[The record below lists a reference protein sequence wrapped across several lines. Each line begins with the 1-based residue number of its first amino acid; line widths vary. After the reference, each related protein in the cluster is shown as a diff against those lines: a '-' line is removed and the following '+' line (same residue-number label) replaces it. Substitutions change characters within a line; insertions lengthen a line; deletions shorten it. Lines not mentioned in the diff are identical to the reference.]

1 MFDNHQ
7 RTRYGSRMMKRQ
19 LKTTTI
25 GIRTTPTLRTAAER
39 AAQKEDRTLSQW
51 IVRAMQAALERE
63 NGGALRWRST

>member
-1 MFDNHQ
+1 MI
-7 RTRYGSRMMKRQ
+7 KRQ

-51 IVRAMQAALERE
+51 IEHAMRAALERE
-63 NGGALRWRST
+63 NGGAAERRST